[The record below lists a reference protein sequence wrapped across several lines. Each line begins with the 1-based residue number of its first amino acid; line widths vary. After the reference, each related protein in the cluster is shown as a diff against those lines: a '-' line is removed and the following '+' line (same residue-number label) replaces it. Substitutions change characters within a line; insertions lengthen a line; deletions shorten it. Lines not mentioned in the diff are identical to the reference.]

1 MLAID
6 FWILDGIRNLFSCPF
21 LDFLMPKISLLGE
34 IGFLWLVSAAFLL
47 CTKRYRKEGFYVLLS
62 LLAGL
67 LICNLSLK
75 PLVARARPCWLNP
88 AAELIVS
95 VPHDFSF
102 PSGHATS
109 SFAAAAS
116 IYYANHKFGAVAFI
130 VAAVMAFSRLYLYVH
145 FPSDILAGALIGF
158 ACGYFV
164 PRLAEKGYQRFIL
177 KK

>member
-1 MLAID
+1 MLAMD

-34 IGFLWLVSAAFLL
+34 IGFIWLVSAAVLL
-47 CTKRYRKEGFYVLLS
+47 CTKQYRREGFYILLS

-67 LICNLSLK
+67 LICNLTLK
-75 PLVARARPCWLNP
+75 PLVARSRPCWLNP

-116 IYYANHKFGAVAFI
+116 IYYANRKFGIVAFI
-130 VAAVMAFSRLYLYVH
+130 VATVMAFSRLYLYVH
-145 FPSDILAGALIGF
+145 FPSDVLAGAAIGF

-164 PRLAEKGYQRFIL
+164 PRWAEKGYQRFVL

>member
-1 MLAID
+1 MQALD
-6 FWILDGIRNLFSCPF
+6 FWLLDSIRAWVSCALF
-21 LDFLMPKISLLGE
+21 DILMPWISMLGE
-34 IGFLWLVSAAFLL
+34 AGVVWILSGGLLL
-47 CTKRYRKEGFYVLLS
+47 CTKKYRKEGFYLLLS

-67 LICNLSLK
+67 LICNLTLK

-116 IYYANHKFGAVAFI
+116 IYYANRKFGIVAFI
-130 VAAVMAFSRLYLYVH
+130 VATVMAFSRLYLYVH
-145 FPSDILAGALIGF
+145 FPSDVLAGAAIGF

-164 PRLAEKGYQRFIL
+164 PRWAEKWYQRFVL